1 MNHVVNFDEQANCL
15 NCGAKLTT
23 RFCGEC
29 GQEKVRRITF
39 KELFKTAQRAILE
52 FESPFL
58 KTFITMTT
66 SPGRVCRDYIEGKRA
81 SYFNPIKYA
90 FWSLTFFFFLTA
102 LTEQSVG
109 ELATSSFIG
118 SPTPETQRFGEVLS
132 QIMESSMWYLIFIY
146 TAVFALLLRVFFR
159 KEGIKFTE
167 FYVLAI
173 LPSAHVTWFTSIL
186 VATSWLDAKI
196 ITSASVYISV
206 LFSIYAYTTFF
217 DKNKVKVFLKSC
229 AVMFLGLFIV
239 GFIGAMHTYIQIGYE
254 DAVEQHKLE
263 QAKGE
268 KQVET
273 NNL

>member
-1 MNHVVNFDEQANCL
+1 MVNFDEQTNCL

-29 GQEKVRRITF
+29 GQEKARRITF
-39 KELFKTAQRAILE
+39 KELFKTAQRAIFE

-58 KTFITMTT
+58 KTFITMTI

-90 FWSLTFFFFLTA
+90 FWSMTFFIFMTA
-102 LTEQSVG
+102 LTEQSIG
-109 ELATSSFIG
+109 ELATSAFSSSI
-118 SPTPETQRFGEVLS
+118 TPETQRFGEALT
-132 QIMESSMWYLIFIY
+132 QILESSMWFLTFFYAAIF
-146 TAVFALLLRVFFR
+146 AMLLRVFFI
-159 KEGIKFTE
+159 KEGVKFTE
-167 FYVLAI
+167 FYVLAM

-196 ITSASVYISV
+196 ITSVSMYISIV
-206 LFSIYAYTTFF
+206 FSIYTYTTFF
-217 DKNKVKVFLKSC
+217 HKNKIKVFLKSC

-239 GFIGAMHTYIQIGYE
+239 GFLGAMHTYIQIGYE
-254 DAVEQHKLE
+254 DAAKQHKLE
-263 QAKGE
+263 HAESK